1 MQENPPVPNGLTWRS
16 LNKEGCEVGR
26 ATKRDLAALEQA
38 TEKEL
43 SDLTEKMKCMES
55 KLDRLTWAL
64 VGAAITF
71 GTAALMLALN
81 LIF

>member
-1 MQENPPVPNGLTWRS
+1 MASNPPINNDLTWRS
-16 LNKEGCEVGR
+16 LNREGCEVGR
-26 ATKRDLAALEQA
+26 ATKRELSALEQA
-38 TEKEL
+38 TNKEL
-43 SDLTEKMKCMES
+43 DDLTDKVKCMES

>member
-1 MQENPPVPNGLTWRS
+1 MADTSPSATVGNGLTWRN
-16 LNKEGCEVGR
+16 LNREGCEMGR
-26 ATKRDLAALEQA
+26 TTRIQVDDLS
-38 TEKEL
+38 EKVR
-43 SDLTEKMKCMES
+43 CMES

-64 VGAAITF
+64 VGATITF

>member
-1 MQENPPVPNGLTWRS
+1 MASNPPAVNNGLTWRN
-16 LNKEGCEVGR
+16 LNREGCEMGR
-26 ATKRDLAALEQA
+26 ATRRQVDDLS
-38 TEKEL
+38 EKVR
-43 SDLTEKMKCMES
+43 CMES
-55 KLDRLTWAL
+55 KLDKMTWAL